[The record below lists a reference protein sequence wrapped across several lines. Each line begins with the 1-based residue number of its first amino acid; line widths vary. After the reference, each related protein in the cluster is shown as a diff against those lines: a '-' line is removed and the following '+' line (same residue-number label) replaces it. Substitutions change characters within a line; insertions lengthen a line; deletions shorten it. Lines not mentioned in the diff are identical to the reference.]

1 MRILYFTD
9 TYYPT
14 PDGVSVY
21 LKEVKNRLQSEG
33 HEVMIFSLTGDTRE
47 HNVYVPRLTVP
58 FLPYPQYRMPFFF
71 LPFSVFRRAIEFDPD
86 IIHLH
91 NAFYMSSIGYLV
103 ARRLGIPPVATFHT
117 DISKM
122 KDSIRM
128 PFQDFAFSLGERYS
142 MYLYRKCR
150 VVMAPSK
157 VVEEYL
163 RKKGVNNVITLPLFV
178 DTDKYRRSQYI
189 PDEKYILYLGRITV
203 DKGVYRVLDLA
214 EAMMGDG
221 VKFKIAGI
229 GPELDRIKRIVHA
242 HQMKNVEILGYV
254 DDEKKRE
261 LMENASLFVY
271 PSSAD
276 TFGISVF
283 EALSSGVPVMVS
295 NDFPVKEDSE
305 AISYVDFN
313 DVRSAQEIARRILSA
328 DRGKLAT
335 EARRLVENKYS
346 LERHISSLLEIY
358 SYVETERRERGSTEN
373 ARSNSYIFR

>member
-1 MRILYFTD
+1 LRILYFTD

>member
-21 LKEVKNRLQSEG
+21 LKEVKDKLESEG
-33 HEVMIFSLTGDTRE
+33 HEVMIFSLTGDKRE
-47 HNVYVPRLTVP
+47 HNVYIPRLTVP
-58 FLPYPQYRMPFFF
+58 FLPYPQYRVPFFF
-71 LPFSVFRRAIEFDPD
+71 LPFSIFRRAIEFDPD

-122 KDSIRM
+122 KDSINM

-163 RKKGVNNVITLPLFV
+163 RRNGVNNVITLPLFV
-178 DTDKYRRSQYI
+178 DTDKYRCSQYI
-189 PDEKYILYLGRITV
+189 PEEKYILYLGRITV

-214 EAMMGDG
+214 EAMKSDG

-261 LMENASLFVY
+261 LMENASMFVY

-313 DVRSAQEIARRILSA
+313 DVRSAQESAKRILSA
-328 DRGKLAT
+328 DRRKLAT
-335 EARRLVENKYS
+335 EARRIVENKYS

-358 SYVETERRERGSTEN
+358 SYVEAEGEERGSTEK
-373 ARSNSYIFR
+373 ARSDSYIFR